1 MGHPRSPEKKVVGGM
16 WGGRQK
22 GKKIVVGGHCDS
34 KKLCRGV
41 ISARKIFVGGS
52 LLKCCR
58 GVLLTPNLDRMVK
71 QNSVYL
77 AK

>member
-1 MGHPRSPEKKVVGGM
+1 MGGSSKGEKNRCRGY
-16 WGGRQK
+16 
-22 GKKIVVGGHCDS
+22 VGGHCDS

-77 AK
+77 VK